1 MLSKSFALPFYC
13 AALFSMPCVVR
24 AATLSKT
31 DIQFMKMAAKAN
43 MTEAHLGQMAEKQA
57 TDQGV
62 KDFGKKLSADHTTS
76 YEQLTVLANK
86 TGEPIP
92 KAIEHDQTIDRLATL
107 KGKSFDRAFI
117 QDEVQSHKAAVAA
130 FKNEAEHGEDADVK
144 AWANSMVPILEGHL
158 QTVENLAKMEKPR
171 K

>member
-1 MLSKSFALPFYC
+1 MRSKSFVMGLCCTAFFSVPF
-13 AALFSMPCVVR
+13 VVR

-31 DIQFMKMAAKAN
+31 DMQFMKMAGEAN
-43 MTEAHLGQMAEKQA
+43 MTEAHIGQMAEKQA
-57 TDQGV
+57 ADQGI

-86 TGEPIP
+86 TGETIP
-92 KAIEHDQTIDRLATL
+92 KAIGHDKTIDRLASL